1 MLTRRNFLY
10 ASAGLSLSLVGCRS
24 NKIDKRIGFYGT
36 GTLDLDAKGWAR
48 LTREVGANIVFKDN
62 GNDPGPVIAQ
72 MIQGSAAKAYQLG
85 GLLAGA
91 EGLLSS
97 ANTIL
102 PWNRD
107 KIPNLTKSS
116 WSLDQKS
123 LKGDRLGIVNEK
135 QFGIPLV
142 VNADSMIY
150 LPEKLR
156 NIAGYENGIVDTYA
170 AVFDPKL
177 RGRTSMEDSWVNSV
191 FFTALYLKKNN
202 LFKIDNPA
210 DLSENELQNVMNFLT
225 EKKKSGQFR
234 KFWSG
239 WEQGI
244 SLIKSGEVWCM
255 TGWEP
260 IQKQLVRD
268 GFNAKYA
275 SPREGYEGWSINL
288 LRHSS
293 SNISSDLCHSVANWL
308 LGGFYGSYLAA
319 ERGYVVPNDLT
330 IAFATQNMSP
340 IDSNRVVTTVNN
352 VKEKLKNTE
361 YWQTIRPA
369 NYELY
374 EELWTRFRIS

>member
-1 MLTRRNFLY
+1 MISRRNFLY
-10 ASAGLSLSLVGCRS
+10 ASAGLTFSLIGCRP
-24 NKIDKRIGFYGT
+24 NQVDNRIGFYGT
-36 GTLDLDAKGWAR
+36 GTLDLDSKGWSK
-48 LTREVGANIVFKDN
+48 LSREVGANVIFKDN

-91 EGLLSS
+91 ESLLSS

-102 PWNRD
+102 PWDRD
-107 KIPNLTKSS
+107 KIPNFYKSS
-116 WSLDQKS
+116 WSLGQGK

-135 QFGIPLV
+135 QYGIPLI
-142 VNADSMIY
+142 VNSDSMIY
-150 LPEKLR
+150 LPEKLK
-156 NIAGYENGIVDTYA
+156 NIGGYESGVVDSYA

-177 RGRTSMEDSWVNSV
+177 RGHTSMEDSWVNSV

-202 LFKIDNPA
+202 LLKIDNPA
-210 DLSENELQNVMNFLT
+210 NLSEAELKDVMSFLT

-234 KFWSG
+234 RFWSG

-244 SLIKSGEVWCM
+244 SLLKSGQVWCM

-268 GFNAKYA
+268 GINAKYA
-275 SPREGYEGWSINL
+275 TPKEGYEGWSINL
-288 LRHSS
+288 IRHSS
-293 SNISSDLCHSVANWL
+293 SDISSDLCHRVANWL
-308 LGGFYGSYLAA
+308 LGGFYGTYLAA

-330 IAFATQNMSP
+330 VAFATRNLNPDDAKKVEM
-340 IDSNRVVTTVNN
+340 TVSN
-352 VKEKLKNTE
+352 VKRKLKNTE
-361 YWQTIRPA
+361 YWQTIRPT